1 MRNKKKP
8 VTLADIAK
16 SLGVSTATVSL
27 ALQNK
32 PGVSLKTRERVQ
44 DTVNR
49 LGYVYNRSAARL
61 RTQRSFTIGLIVPNI
76 MNPFFTELTN
86 SVEEHLVTEGLSLL
100 LAKTSENLE
109 RQTKAMKT
117 MLEYGVDG
125 ILLCPTVSTRASDL
139 TILTEASLPFAL
151 FTRNITGIEADYV
164 GPQNKKG
171 TQLAAEFLLQKGHT
185 RIAFIGGLP
194 ASTTRKERYEGFQT
208 ALKKAGVK
216 PSPKLNILCETSLPG
231 GYQSIQKVLTQ
242 KDSPTAVVCYNDV
255 VAFGVILGLW
265 ALRIAPGNEF
275 PVIGFD
281 NITDAALWSP
291 PLTTISCPP
300 QQIGEEAITLLLQRI
315 ENPALPPRKILLSP
329 SLVLRESCK

>member
-100 LAKTSENLE
+100 LA
-109 RQTKAMKT
+109 
-117 MLEYGVDG
+117 
-125 ILLCPTVSTRASDL
+125 
-139 TILTEASLPFAL
+139 
-151 FTRNITGIEADYV
+151 
-164 GPQNKKG
+164 
-171 TQLAAEFLLQKGHT
+171 
-185 RIAFIGGLP
+185 
-194 ASTTRKERYEGFQT
+194 
-208 ALKKAGVK
+208 
-216 PSPKLNILCETSLPG
+216 
-231 GYQSIQKVLTQ
+231 
-242 KDSPTAVVCYNDV
+242 
-255 VAFGVILGLW
+255 
-265 ALRIAPGNEF
+265 
-275 PVIGFD
+275 
-281 NITDAALWSP
+281 
-291 PLTTISCPP
+291 
-300 QQIGEEAITLLLQRI
+300 
-315 ENPALPPRKILLSP
+315 
-329 SLVLRESCK
+329 